1 MCIYLF
7 TLSNQRVREQILG
20 KFSLDLE
27 YFSNYLNEDLRN
39 CVIGRIKKISTSFF
53 LR

>member
-1 MCIYLF
+1 MFMYLF
-7 TLSNQRVREQILG
+7 ILSNQRVREQILG

-39 CVIGRIKKISTSFF
+39 CVIGRI
-53 LR
+53 REN